1 MLLAGHCSGHV
12 GVEDTNEDHHEHDH
26 DAGDGDDNDPVSLLL
41 LQHLVW

>member
-12 GVEDTNEDHHEHDH
+12 GVEDSNEDHHDH

-41 LQHLVW
+41 LEHLVW

>member
-12 GVEDTNEDHHEHDH
+12 GVEDSNEDHDH

-41 LQHLVW
+41 LEHLVW